1 MENYERITDNA
12 VFKAIE
18 GINNEDEKA
27 LATALKTLLLITL
40 DTRQFLRKMY
50 KNMNVKSQVYK
61 RPTENKKDII
71 VGKE

>member
-1 MENYERITDNA
+1 MENYERITDDA

-18 GINNEDEKA
+18 GIDNEDEKA

-50 KNMNVKSQVYK
+50 KNMNVKSKVYK
-61 RPTENKKDII
+61 RPTENRQDII
-71 VGKE
+71 IGEA